1 MVKGSAL
8 ERIHMQYLIL
18 KDPELDS
25 LAKKKEGA
33 RVWIDLFE
41 YSFGRFLNDSEH
53 IIRIQNKITEFQQ
66 SKEEAI
72 FIFFVG
78 AVNHWVAFLAHKPGL
93 DRLTKLKQTQILN

>member
-25 LAKKKEGA
+25 LAKNKEGA

-41 YSFGRFLNDSEH
+41 YSFGRFLNDS
-53 IIRIQNKITEFQQ
+53 
-66 SKEEAI
+66 
-72 FIFFVG
+72 
-78 AVNHWVAFLAHKPGL
+78 
-93 DRLTKLKQTQILN
+93 